1 MLVVGGL
8 TAVDGGYYYYSQT
21 QDPHAQRK
29 ADEERVK
36 QKASE
41 LRDAGKA
48 TAHDA
53 VREGQAKFEDT
64 KVCPAQC
71 LSVRGRTLT

>member
-8 TAVDGGYYYYSQT
+8 AAVGGGYYYYSQT

-41 LRDAGKA
+41 LREAGKA

-53 VREGQAKFEDT
+53 MREGQAKYDET
-64 KVCPAQC
+64 KVRRDPLMLLA
-71 LSVRGRTLT
+71 RRP